1 VEGKNKMADTTREFY
16 LGIDLG
22 TTNSSIAWGSVGKN
36 GIFRPRMVDMQ
47 LPMAD
52 GSWETKQL
60 LPSFFY
66 LTKDQNDHEVGYK
79 AKHMLKT
86 QPGRVIRS
94 IKTKMGQDWKKTIDE
109 KDFTPEDISSYILK
123 QLLSGIKRTFRT
135 TINDIVVT
143 VPASF
148 DSEMRSATLE
158 AARKAG
164 IKVKNDNGSPRN
176 ILLDEPRACLYDFVN
191 RQKQGEIPDH
201 IIDFST
207 KKRILVYDLGG
218 GTLDVSLH
226 DVNFKSPEH
235 PLVNIEDIAISRY
248 TDIGGD
254 NFDEKLTDYL
264 FQRYCKENSLKLQDY
279 SDIEIEFAKMSLF
292 YYVESFKRMIT
303 NDALRREE
311 MFEDYDPEDVRQ
323 SIMAGYLL
331 EQHPLSIELS
341 LKEYEEIME
350 EFLAKDIKYPTTSNI
365 GERIGEKNLISPI
378 LDVLNKAFK
387 KLNEIVK
394 PDLILLSGGMTK
406 LPMVRKRLSAFFGME
421 PQTIP
426 DPDKA
431 VSRGAA
437 IYHYYLHQGYR
448 PTAILAESIIL
459 EMKGHKMKELVPSGV
474 SLPYDN
480 EFDFNIGGKEYVDIP
495 LYRTDSLH
503 PLAQPRFS
511 LSKLYP
517 SKTKIKAKINVNL
530 LKVMEFQ
537 AWVKDFP
544 SDKIIITIDFN
555 KSTKQKK
562 NGVEVKQRIEPSVE
576 EKIEESRQFVK
587 EKESDSRVVQYNELV
602 EFFDSIPYTNK
613 PNYAKLTEVEIVNSR
628 NIDRVVRGLLKIQ
641 RKTHHKIR
649 EKIILLLGDIVS
661 EPRVHENYPNVIYGV
676 NQNMVRYVDM
686 VQNLDNPNSKE
697 INISV
702 RYAIETIGKT
712 KTVDL
717 QRNVITSL
725 ISWVKEPIFHKIRS
739 AILTSL
745 GKMPADNE
753 ILAFLVEFISKPQK
767 KNTLIP
773 SLWALGKQGSR
784 DLTNPIIIDYMGN
797 VHETILQKMD
807 STVDF
812 EIIQYISYTL
822 LEICKINPNHPEN
835 CVSKDAR
842 AGVIQRMES
851 KLISLEKPFKK
862 QKFSHLDQK
871 LKDWGRFLST
881 QKWIN
886 LTIQALKGLE
896 FSDEDIELL
905 DGFRSK

>member
-1 VEGKNKMADTTREFY
+1 MADTTREFY

-22 TTNSSIAWGSVGKN
+22 TTNSSIAWGRVGKN
-36 GIFRPRMVDMQ
+36 GIFKPRMVDMQ

-66 LTKDQNDHEVGYK
+66 LPKDQNDHEVGYK
-79 AKHMLKT
+79 AKQMLKT

-94 IKTKMGQDWKKTIDE
+94 VKTKMGQDWKKTIDG
-109 KDFTPEDISSYILK
+109 KDFTPTDISAYILK
-123 QLLSGIKRTFRT
+123 QLLFGIKKTFRIP
-135 TINDIVVT
+135 INDIVVT

-148 DSEMRSATLE
+148 DSEMRSATIE

-164 IKVKNDNGSPRN
+164 IKVKNNNGNPRN

-226 DVNFKSPEH
+226 DVNFKSPEDS
-235 PLVNIEDIAISRY
+235 LVNIEDIAISRY

-264 FQRYCKENSLKLQDY
+264 FKRYCKENKLKLQDY
-279 SDIEIEFAKMSLF
+279 SDIEIEYVKASLF

-311 MFEDYDPEDVRQ
+311 MFEDYELEDVHQ

-341 LKEYEEIME
+341 LKEYEEIMA
-350 EFLAKDIKYPTTSNI
+350 EFLAKDVKYPTLSNI
-365 GERIGEKNLISPI
+365 GQRIGERNLISPI

-406 LPMVRKRLSAFFGME
+406 LPMVRKRLSVFFGME

-448 PTAILAESIIL
+448 PTAILAESIYL
-459 EMKGHKMKELVPSGV
+459 EMRGHKKLKLVPSGV
-474 SLPYDN
+474 PLPYEE
-480 EFDFNIGGKEYVDIP
+480 EFDFNTEGKTKDIAIP
-495 LYRTDSLH
+495 LYRTGSSL
-503 PLAQPRFS
+503 PFAKRRFS

-517 SKTKIKAKINVNL
+517 PKTKIKAKINVDL

-537 AWVKDFP
+537 AWVEERP
-544 SDKIIITIDFN
+544 SDKITITIDFN
-555 KSTKQKK
+555 RDTKQKK
-562 NGVEVKQRIEPSVE
+562 TSVDVEQHIEPSVV
-576 EKIEESRQFVK
+576 EKIEKSRQVIK
-587 EKESDSRVVQYNELV
+587 EKEGSSREVQYNELT
-602 EFFDSIPYTNK
+602 EFFNSIPYTGK
-613 PNYAKLTEVEIVNSR
+613 PNYAKLTEKEIVNSR
-628 NIDRVVRGLLKIQ
+628 NIDQVVRGLLNIQ

-661 EPRVHENYPNVIYGV
+661 EPRIHVNYPNIISSVTK
-676 NQNMVRYVDM
+676 NMVRYVDM
-686 VQNLDNPNSKE
+686 IQNLENPNPKE
-697 INISV
+697 INITV

-712 KTVDL
+712 KTIDL
-717 QRNVITSL
+717 QRNVIISL
-725 ISWVKEPIFHKIRS
+725 IIWVNEPIFHKIRS
-739 AILTSL
+739 AILTSM
-745 GKMPADNE
+745 GKMPPDNE
-753 ILAFLVEFISKPQK
+753 ILAFLVEFTSKPQK

-784 DLTNPIIIDYMGN
+784 DLANPIIIDYMGN

-807 STVDF
+807 STEDF

-835 CVSKDAR
+835 CVSSDVRTA
-842 AGVIQRMES
+842 VIQRMEK
-851 KLISLEKPFKK
+851 KLIDLEKPFKK
-862 QKFSHLDQK
+862 KKFSPLDQK

-886 LTIQALKGLE
+886 LTVQALKGLE
-896 FSDEDIELL
+896 FSDEDMELL
-905 DGFRSK
+905 DGFRRNR

>member
-1 VEGKNKMADTTREFY
+1 MTNITREFY

-36 GIFRPRMVDMQ
+36 GIFRPRMVDMY
-47 LPMAD
+47 LLMAD
-52 GSWETKQL
+52 GSWEAKQL

-66 LTKDQNDHEVGYK
+66 LPKDQNDPEVGYK
-79 AKHMLKT
+79 AKQMLKT
-86 QPGRVIRS
+86 QPERVIRS
-94 IKTKMGQDWKKTIDE
+94 IKTKMGQAWKKMIDGE
-109 KDFTPEDISSYILK
+109 DFTPEVISSFILK
-123 QLLSGIKRTFRT
+123 QLLFGIKKNFRVL
-135 TINDIVVT
+135 INDIVIT

-148 DSEMRSATLE
+148 DSEMRSATIE

-164 IKVKNDNGSPRN
+164 IKVKNDDGTPRN

-226 DVNFKSPEH
+226 DVNFKSPEDS
-235 PLVNIEDIAISRY
+235 LVNIEDIAISRY

-254 NFDEKLTDYL
+254 NFDEKLTEYL
-264 FQRYCKENSLKLQDY
+264 FDRYCTENMLKLQNY
-279 SDIEIEFAKMSLF
+279 SDIEIEYAKTSLF

-311 MFEDYDPEDVRQ
+311 MFEEYEPEDVRQ

-331 EQHPLSIELS
+331 EQHPLSVELS
-341 LKEYEEIME
+341 LKEYEDVMAEY
-350 EFLAKDIKYPTTSNI
+350 LAKDIKYPTTSNI
-365 GERIGEKNLISPI
+365 GTRIGERNLISPI
-378 LDVLNKAFK
+378 LDVINKAFK

-437 IYHYYLHQGYR
+437 IYHYYLHQGYK

-459 EMKGHKMKELVPSGV
+459 SIKGQKMLELVPSGS
-474 SLPYDN
+474 SLPFKK
-480 EFDFNIGGKEYVDIP
+480 EFDFFYRGKKDIGIP
-495 LYRTDSLH
+495 LYRTDSTQ
-503 PLAQPRFS
+503 PLAKRRFK
-511 LSKLYP
+511 LSKDYP
-517 SKTKIKAKINVNL
+517 PNTKIKARISVNL
-530 LKVMEFQ
+530 LKVMEFE
-537 AWVKDFP
+537 AWVEKFP
-544 SDKIIITIDFN
+544 SDKIAITIDFN
-555 KSTKQKK
+555 KDTKQKK
-562 NGVEVKQRIEPSVE
+562 PSVEVKRQTEPSME
-576 EKIEESRQFVK
+576 EKIEKSRKFIQ
-587 EKESDSRVVQYNELV
+587 EKEESSREVHYNDLN
-602 EFFDSIPYTNK
+602 EFLDSILSTGK
-613 PNYAKLTEVEIVNSR
+613 PNYAKLTEKEIVNSR
-628 NIDRVVRGLLKIQ
+628 NIDQIVRGLLKIQ
-641 RKTHHKIR
+641 KKTHPKIR

-661 EPRVHENYPNVIYGV
+661 EQRIHINYPNIISSV
-676 NQNMVRYVDM
+676 NKNMVRYVNM
-686 VQNLDNPNSKE
+686 IQNLDNPNSKE
-697 INISV
+697 INLAV

-712 KTVDL
+712 KTIDF

-725 ISWVKEPIFHKIRS
+725 ITWVKEPIFHKIRN
-739 AILTSL
+739 AILTSM
-745 GKMPADNE
+745 GKMPPDNE

-784 DLTNPIIIDYMGN
+784 DLANPIIIDYMGN

-807 STVDF
+807 VSVDF

-822 LEICKINPNHPEN
+822 LEICKRNPNHPEN
-835 CVSKDAR
+835 CVSDDAR
-842 AGVIQRMES
+842 VEVIQRMAK
-851 KLISLEKPFKK
+851 KLIDLEKPFKK
-862 QKFSHLDQK
+862 RKFSHLDQK

-896 FSDEDIELL
+896 FSDEDMELL
-905 DGFRSK
+905 DEFRRK